1 MKRKKQ
7 DLKMPLE
14 KQTTA
19 FLEENRELAE
29 AIEVFRFS
37 ELQYKTALQALWRP
51 EIRVSNSTNE
61 E

>member
-1 MKRKKQ
+1 
-7 DLKMPLE
+7 MPIE
-14 KQTTA
+14 KQAAA

-29 AIEVFRFS
+29 AIDIFRVS
-37 ELQYKTALQALWRP
+37 DLQYKKALLAFRRP